1 MTWNELK
8 STIDKENARLE
19 SDPPQDVVRV
29 IHYRIIDR
37 ESGTGGNVLGNWF
50 FSFADIR
57 YVAAYLYQILN
68 LALDEQFTDDQ
79 IRFMATSMISQPAEF
94 AGYCGFDDLW
104 FYVRTTLEVI
114 DQIPDRQSL
123 LSLLNAVFLYASHLH
138 TWINHYFP
146 WVVNYSFPPV
156 ESADIAAM
164 QSYLSGKE

>member
-8 STIDKENARLE
+8 DKIDKENVRLE

-29 IHYRIIDR
+29 IHYRIIDS

-50 FSFADIR
+50 FSFTDIR

-68 LALDEQFTDDQ
+68 LALDERFTDEQ
-79 IRFMATSMISQPAEF
+79 IRFMAARMISQPAEF
-94 AGYCGFDDLW
+94 AGYCGFNDLW
-104 FYVRTTLEVI
+104 FFVKTTLEVI
-114 DQIPDRQSL
+114 EEIPDRESL

-146 WVVNYSFPPV
+146 WVANYLFPPTGPADV
-156 ESADIAAM
+156 EAM